1 MAMNHTLATLLIF
14 YLCNCFTPAFAEP
27 RDIGEGLR
35 NGTPAKL
42 LNNNEAAYS
51 RWSGIGLLKTP
62 ENTTCTA
69 TLIDT
74 RHSGQ
79 KADGPAY
86 LITSGHCAGATIGST
101 TLNKRYGGTVTFNYF
116 HDTPERHKTFKVR
129 TANWTSLVGL
139 DMAILE
145 IEKSLDS
152 LVLDGI
158 TPLKLAPAPAL
169 GPQDVLFVGAPGGLA
184 EQGLRLSACSQEL
197 ARTNLGHLQR
207 FPGGFVNQCQGLLHG
222 SSGGPIL
229 DRRTNKIISILSEAN
244 YSFAASFLS
253 HCFINGVFNNNAS
266 HCALQETDI
275 EIDLRT
281 LFRTTVR
288 SQLSAGL
295 ELLPTWDFKFEI
307 NTPYYRYKATR
318 DALNCQDAY
327 HYSTAISATN
337 AHINSSIGPEP
348 RMHVLCI
355 IGVNSAEQPL
365 GRGLLRN
372 AYTHAVHLAEPAPAP
387 TITRDTNRNARLSWS
402 NAYPAFTSHFF
413 HAGPAETTQCG
424 DFDDAR
430 YQPVKSP
437 LTLRINSPTKVCS
450 YAQDNAGP
458 QPSAVRF
465 DLIE

>member
-1 MAMNHTLATLLIF
+1 MNYTLATSLIF
-14 YLCNCFTPAFAEP
+14 SLYSFTTPVCAEP

-35 NGTPAKL
+35 NDTPAKI
-42 LNNNEAAYS
+42 LNNGGETYS

-74 RHSGQ
+74 RQSGQ

-86 LITSGHCAGATIGST
+86 LITSGHCAGAAIGSS
-101 TLNKRYGGTVTFNYF
+101 TLNQSYGGTITFNYF
-116 HDTPERHKTFKVR
+116 HDTPGRHKTYKVG
-129 TANWTSLVGL
+129 TTNWASLVGM

-145 IEKSLDS
+145 VEKSLAS
-152 LVLDGI
+152 LILDGI
-158 TPLKLAPAPAL
+158 TPLNLAPPPAL
-169 GPQDVLFVGAPGGLA
+169 GPHDVLFVGAPGGLP
-184 EQGLRLSACSQEL
+184 EKGLRLSACSQEL
-197 ARTNLGHLQR
+197 ARTNIGHLQR
-207 FPGGFVNQCQGLLHG
+207 FPGGFVNQCQGLQHG

-229 DRRTNKIISILSEAN
+229 DRRTNKIISIISEAH

-253 HCFINGVFNNNAS
+253 PCFINGVFSSNAS
-266 HCALQETDI
+266 NCALQEVDI
-275 EIDLRT
+275 EIDLQT

-288 SQLSAGL
+288 SQLNAGL
-295 ELLPTWDFKFEI
+295 ELLPTWDFRFEI

-318 DALNCQDAY
+318 DALSCQDPNQ
-327 HYSTAISATN
+327 YSAAISATD
-337 AHINSSIGPEP
+337 AYINSAIGPET

-355 IGVNSAEQPL
+355 IGVNSAEQQL
-365 GRGLLRN
+365 VSGLLRN
-372 AYTHAVHLAEPAPAP
+372 VFTHAVHLAEPAPAP
-387 TITRDTNRNARLSWS
+387 SITLDANRNAHLSWS

-413 HAGPAETTQCG
+413 HAGPADITQCG

-430 YQPVKSP
+430 YQPVAGS
-437 LTLRINSPTKVCS
+437 LTLRITSATKVCS
-450 YAQDNAGP
+450 YAQGDSGP